1 RTVSVPRPCRAPAR
15 PLSRPAS
22 LFCAQNA
29 GTTGPYQTVT
39 LTNGG
44 TATLTIKSIAL
55 AGTNSKDFVLS
66 NKCGN
71 SLAVNSSC
79 NIGVAFRPKAVGTRT
94 AAVSI
99 TDNAP
104 GSPQQISLSGNG
116 M

>member
-1 RTVSVPRPCRAPAR
+1 MFPGITVRFTTVESFHSPGVIAVS
-15 PLSRPAS
+15 LSAAS
-22 LFCAQNA
+22 
-29 GTTGPYQTVT
+29 THTVT
-39 LTNGG
+39 VGYYTNGG

-55 AGTNSKDFVLS
+55 AGTNNKDFVLS
-66 NKCGN
+66 NKCGS

-79 NIGVAFRPKAVGTRT
+79 NIDVAFKPKAVGTRT

-116 M
+116 T